1 MASKKN
7 LKKVIGYIS
16 SELLSQAIFVSLN
29 SERNIEE
36 WNTIFTRILVMN
48 NDYIARISHKQPG
61 MSAKDYFNALCS
73 SFNNEAKEIVADIQ
87 KG

>member
-48 NDYIARISHKQPG
+48 NDY
-61 MSAKDYFNALCS
+61 FNALCT

>member
-1 MASKKN
+1 
-7 LKKVIGYIS
+7 
-16 SELLSQAIFVSLN
+16 
-29 SERNIEE
+29 
-36 WNTIFTRILVMN
+36 MN

-61 MSAKDYFNALCS
+61 MSAKDYFNALCT

>member
-61 MSAKDYFNALCS
+61 MSAKDYFNAHS
-73 SFNNEAKEIVADIQ
+73 TSFNNEAKEIVADIQ

>member
-1 MASKKN
+1 
-7 LKKVIGYIS
+7 
-16 SELLSQAIFVSLN
+16 
-29 SERNIEE
+29 
-36 WNTIFTRILVMN
+36 MN

-61 MSAKDYFNALCS
+61 MSAKEYFNALCA